1 MARGI
6 LGEYGPDA
14 NKPQAPRARSGGVTM
29 KDKRDVMN
37 YKPPTGPIGITRTG
51 VGLGGANL
59 GNCGTQ
65 GPAPSRG
72 DGAGGSPGLHGDD
85 EGMGTNRGG

>member
-6 LGEYGPDA
+6 LSEYGPDA
-14 NKPQAPRARSGGVTM
+14 NKPQAPRARGGGPTTA
-29 KDKRDVMN
+29 RDVMN
-37 YKPPTGPIGITRTG
+37 YKPPQGPIGISRVG

-65 GPAPSRG
+65 GPSPARG
-72 DGAGGSPGLHGDD
+72 DGAGGSPGLHGDN
-85 EGMGTNRGG
+85 EGMGTNREG